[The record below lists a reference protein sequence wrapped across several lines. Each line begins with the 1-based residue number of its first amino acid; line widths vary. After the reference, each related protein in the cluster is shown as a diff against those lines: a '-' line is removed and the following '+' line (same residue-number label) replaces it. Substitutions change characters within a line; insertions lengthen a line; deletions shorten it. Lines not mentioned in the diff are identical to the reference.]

1 MAANY
6 RRYCRTV
13 AVIFILITIYTVSTK
28 AVQGRLA
35 GDWLHSALHLCS
47 GLVGLYAGWFAP
59 SPVPAKAFT
68 WGIGLLYFALACYG
82 PFTSGLLLGT
92 PLAIPLAV
100 ADNVFHL
107 ALSVPALAIVLLGR
121 MGGGARRRPP
131 HPPPATAG

>member
-13 AVIFILITIYTVSTK
+13 ALIFILITIYTVSIK
-28 AVQGRLA
+28 AAQGRLA

-47 GLVGLYAGWFAP
+47 GLIGVYAGWLAQ

-82 PFTSGLLLGT
+82 VLKPGLLLGT
-92 PLAIPLAV
+92 PFAVPLAV

-107 ALSVPALAIVLLGR
+107 ALSAPALALVLVDRTGR
-121 MGGGARRRPP
+121 PARTSDADDR
-131 HPPPATAG
+131 HGTT